1 MKRLSPDE
9 RKYILHQ
16 NLRRLH
22 QDWTCR
28 YGQWN
33 TAKMLRE
40 LRLLLRKVNTDGLEA
55 LETAL
60 PTAATDNDLPLF
72 GQ

>member
-22 QDWTCR
+22 QDWMCR

-33 TAKMLRE
+33 TTKMLGE
-40 LRLLLRKVNTDGLEA
+40 LRLLLRKVGKDGLEA
-55 LETAL
+55 LET
-60 PTAATDNDLPLF
+60 PQFVAATDDDLPLF
-72 GQ
+72 SE